1 METVKFHQNFVC
13 DFWAQTF
20 PISSIYMLPKLQ
32 TKIIRNGLDV
42 LNLYITKIKK
52 KKKKK
57 KKKVKLSSNPHFIYC
72 SNYLTEPTCLYLT
85 QLIVFSIG

>member
-42 LNLYITKIKK
+42 LNLYISKITKK

-57 KKKVKLSSNPHFIYC
+57 KSNCHQI
-72 SNYLTEPTCLYLT
+72 LILYAAQIT
-85 QLIVFSIG
+85 

>member
-20 PISSIYMLPKLQ
+20 PIPSIYMLPKLQ

-42 LNLYITKIKK
+42 LNLYISKITKK

-57 KKKVKLSSNPHFIYC
+57 KSNCHQI
-72 SNYLTEPTCLYLT
+72 LILYT
-85 QLIVFSIG
+85 AQIT

>member
-20 PISSIYMLPKLQ
+20 PIPSIYMLPKLQ

-42 LNLYITKIKK
+42 LNLYISKITKK

-57 KKKVKLSSNPHFIYC
+57 SNCHQI
-72 SNYLTEPTCLYLT
+72 LILYT
-85 QLIVFSIG
+85 AQIT